1 MGVLGRHTVFSL
13 VALCALLGTAC
24 ASDKPASTDGDIAV
38 GALLP
43 FTGKEAALGRNL
55 EQALLLA
62 VADVNAAGGINGQRL
77 RLITRDSNS
86 GSARG
91 LDQLLELLYNDGVA
105 YLVGPEETELAQ
117 EIVPDIKGLDVL
129 ELLPGYAAP
138 SIEHTGTRGAW
149 MRLAPSTDAFGCAMG
164 KQAIREGAKSVNALV
179 SADDYSPALASDF
192 TSRFSSLGGKT
203 LPSVSAPVGASSYV
217 KQVDQVI
224 DYGADLTLLMAPPES
239 ASTITTEWTI
249 DGRRGAWYLSPLLHA
264 DGFLENI
271 PFGTLNGAQGLSPS
285 SSLASE
291 CTPADGDALNCTHT
305 NANAFAEHFAEYWQG
320 ERPFPAANYYYD
332 AIVLLALG
340 LNKGQA
346 EEDAMPTIRDL
357 HDDILS
363 LGNVD
368 AQPVHWNDLRTPL
381 TEIRLGSDVRYVG
394 AAAEYVFDVYGAAQ
408 HTVFDTWA
416 IGNDSF
422 VDTGTVKAVCPMR
435 L

>member
-1 MGVLGRHTVFSL
+1 MLGRHSVL
-13 VALCALLGTAC
+13 ALAAVCALLGTAC
-24 ASDKPASTDGDIAV
+24 AADKPDSTDDDIAV

-43 FTGKEAALGRNL
+43 FTGKEAALGHNL

-91 LDQLLELLYNDGVA
+91 LEQLLELLYNDGVS
-105 YLVGPEETELAQ
+105 YLIGPEETELAQ
-117 EIVPDIKGLDVL
+117 EIVPDIKGLNVL

-138 SIEHTGTRGAW
+138 PIEHPGTRGAW
-149 MRLAPSTDAFGCAMG
+149 IRLAPSTDAFGCAMG
-164 KQAIREGAKSVNALV
+164 KQAIRQGANSVNALV

-192 TSRFSSLGGKT
+192 TSRFGSLGGKT
-203 LPSVSAPVGASSYV
+203 LPTVSAPVGASSYV
-217 KQVDQVI
+217 KQVNQVI

-239 ASTITTEWTI
+239 AATITTEWTI
-249 DGRRGAWYLSPLLHA
+249 GGRRGAWYLSPLLHA

-285 SSLASE
+285 TSLASE
-291 CTPADGDALNCTHT
+291 CTPTDGDALDCTHS
-305 NANAFAEHFAEYWQG
+305 NANAFAQHFAAYWQG

-340 LNKGQA
+340 LTKGA
-346 EEDAMPTIRDL
+346 SEEDALPTIRDL

-368 AQPVHWNDLRTPL
+368 AQPVRWNDLHTPL

-394 AAAEYVFDVYGAAQ
+394 AAAEYVFDTYGAAQ

-422 VDTGTVKAVCPMR
+422 VDTGTVKAICPTR